1 MPLFASSA
9 GAAATSHAAGV
20 AEVVAR
26 VPRSS
31 FQALTRGVSQLVAIR
46 LPLRATGKC
55 SLGAST
61 THAAAVIRGTCAVAT
76 ASPYPT
82 VASLDD
88 LQMAAAA
95 VDATHQ
101 RRDRLRG
108 RLRPRER
115 SRSPLGGTMR
125 SPSERAREP
134 CTVGA

>member
-1 MPLFASSA
+1 M
-9 GAAATSHAAGV
+9 
-20 AEVVAR
+20 VAR
-26 VPRSS
+26 GPRSS
-31 FQALTRGVSQLVAIR
+31 FQAPGRGVSQLVATR

-61 THAAAVIRGTCAVAT
+61 THAVAVMRGTCAVAT

-82 VASLDD
+82 VVSLDD

-101 RRDRLRG
+101 RRGRLRV

-115 SRSPLGGTMR
+115 FRLPLGGTMR

-134 CTVGA
+134 CTAGA